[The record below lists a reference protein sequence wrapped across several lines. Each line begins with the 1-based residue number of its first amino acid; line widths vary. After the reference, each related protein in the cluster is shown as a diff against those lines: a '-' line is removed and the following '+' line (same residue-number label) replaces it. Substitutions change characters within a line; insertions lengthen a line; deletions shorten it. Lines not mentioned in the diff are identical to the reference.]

1 MMIDPPI
8 DKLIEKVGC
17 RYTAAC
23 AVAQRARMISSND
36 DDLQN
41 LEKSGLTA
49 ISYAAK
55 QIYDGT
61 VKINEN

>member
-23 AVAQRARMISSND
+23 AVAQRARMITSID
-36 DDLQN
+36 GERED
-41 LEKSGLTA
+41 LEKSGMTA

-55 QIYDGT
+55 QIYDGS
-61 VKINEN
+61 VKITD

>member
-23 AVAQRARMISSND
+23 AVAQRARILCS
-36 DDLQN
+36 DLEIQT
-41 LEKSGLTA
+41 LEDSGLTA
-49 ISYAAK
+49 ISLAAK

-61 VKINEN
+61 VKVVE